1 MITYFLAKPNLDDSI
16 IVYLNQI
23 KNLIEFK
30 TILNCSDYSYF
41 KNEMIEKTGID
52 FVKFKNAYN
61 TKKIQIAR
69 DFSHENVNF
78 GQKWSWKKLVNCE
91 NNRQKLIFNEE
102 IKNTIKK
109 FNLY

>member
-1 MITYFLAKPNLDDSI
+1 MITYFLAKPNLHETI

-23 KNLIEFK
+23 KNLIKFN
-30 TILNCSDYSYF
+30 TILTCSDYSYF
-41 KNEMIEKTGID
+41 KKKIIEKTGID

-91 NNRQKLIFNEE
+91 KNRQKLLDLI
-102 IKNTIKK
+102 
-109 FNLY
+109 